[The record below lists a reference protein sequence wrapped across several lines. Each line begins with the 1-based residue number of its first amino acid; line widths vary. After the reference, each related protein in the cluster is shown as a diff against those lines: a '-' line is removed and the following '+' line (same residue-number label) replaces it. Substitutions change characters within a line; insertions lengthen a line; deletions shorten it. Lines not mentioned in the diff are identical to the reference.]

1 MAHFAE
7 LDENNVVLRVIV
19 VHNNEL
25 LDANGVEQEVLG
37 QVFCNNMLGGNWK
50 QTSYNGN
57 FRGRYAGIGFTYDS
71 TSNIFIA
78 PKPFPSWTLDGSF
91 KWIPPTPYPVDGQNY
106 TWDETAQTWATP
118 VLDKV

>member
-25 LDANGVEQEVLG
+25 LDANGVEQEAIG
-37 QVFCNNMLGGNWK
+37 QAFCTNLFGGNWL
-50 QTSYNGN
+50 QTSYNGV
-57 FRGRYAGIGFTYDS
+57 FRKNYAGIGFTYDP
-71 TSNIFIA
+71 TIDAFVA
-78 PKPFPSWTLDGSF
+78 PQPFPSWTLDGSF

-106 TWDETAQTWATP
+106 TWDEEMRTWVAG
-118 VLDKV
+118 